1 MLESPELLAGVIA
14 CLVHCH
20 RRALGWMVVHSSSRG
35 AGCEMGEMG
44 RHRRS
49 IGGRKCSRGA
59 RSGAGDGPMHHG
71 DGHPRRGASSRRR
84 NEVDDPMK
92 RALVEVA
99 VAVVEDPMDRTLVEL
114 AVAVV
119 EHPTKRTL
127 GVVAVAVV
135 GGLMKVASGVC
146 EFVVVDLR

>member
-1 MLESPELLAGVIA
+1 MLEIPELLAGVIA
-14 CLVHCH
+14 CLVHCR
-20 RRALGWMVVHSSSRG
+20 RRALGWIVVHSSSRG
-35 AGCEMGEMG
+35 AGCEMGGMG

-99 VAVVEDPMDRTLVEL
+99 VAVVE
-114 AVAVV
+114 
-119 EHPTKRTL
+119 HPTKRSL

-135 GGLMKVASGVC
+135 GGLMKVATGVC
-146 EFVVVDLR
+146 ECVVVDLR